1 MKDDGNKKMVE
12 IWGDVVAIQSLILA
26 ILFSSFS
33 TMGAFFL
40 APIDDKSKQLFFG
53 LAGALIGFVLSSI
66 FIKPKRVITK
76 PTNHDEPKKE
86 TTRHQGVSK

>member
-1 MKDDGNKKMVE
+1 MEESKKKLVE
-12 IWGDVVAIQSLILA
+12 IWGDVVAIRSLVLD

-40 APIDDKSKQLFFG
+40 APVDDRSKQLFFG

-66 FIKPKRVITK
+66 FIKPKRVIMK
-76 PTNHDEPKKE
+76 PSLQDEKNEENPKQEVTN
-86 TTRHQGVSK
+86 

>member
-1 MKDDGNKKMVE
+1 MKEDRSKKLVE
-12 IWGDVVAIQSLILA
+12 IWGDTVAIRSLILA

-40 APIDDKSKQLFFG
+40 APVDDKSKQLFFG
-53 LAGALIGFVLSSI
+53 LIGALIGFVLSSI

-76 PTNHDEPKKE
+76 RIDQGEPKKE
-86 TTRHQGVSK
+86 TTKHQGVSN

>member
-1 MKDDGNKKMVE
+1 MEESKKKLVE
-12 IWGDVVAIQSLILA
+12 IWGDVVAIRSLVLA

-40 APIDDKSKQLFFG
+40 APVDDRSKQLFFG

-66 FIKPKRVITK
+66 FIKPKRIIIKPNANDEQNKASSKQEVIK
-76 PTNHDEPKKE
+76 
-86 TTRHQGVSK
+86 

>member
-1 MKDDGNKKMVE
+1 MEESKKKLVE
-12 IWGDVVAIQSLILA
+12 IWGDVVAIRSLVFA

-40 APIDDKSKQLFFG
+40 APVEDRSKQLFFG

-66 FIKPKRVITK
+66 FIKPKRVIMK
-76 PTNHDEPKKE
+76 PSLQDEKNEEKPKQEVTN
-86 TTRHQGVSK
+86 